1 MQLTISTVSILRVR
15 SDVAASSLISLSAPP
30 HSRASTAHCPSTVG
44 WTSPGAAARRPRQPH
59 RVLERR
65 SVDAAD
71 PARLARPVGNLPQ
84 LRLHAVKG
92 LRAPPRAGDAAG
104 RVPTR
109 LAQLRETGLLD
120 VGDADHLEP
129 RDLRGVAQLAEV
141 EVEQRR
147 RALLRVDQPTDGD
160 GAQLGELVAH
170 REVGN
175 RRVLLDRLRQ
185 RDEACG
191 VVAGGRAAPVRERN
205 CAVSEQN
212 CDELRTGLCISFRS
226 TESSSS

>member
-15 SDVAASSLISLSAPP
+15 SDVAANASISFSRSSAFARIHSA
-30 HSRASTAHCPSTVG
+30 CPSSRT
-44 WTSPGAAARRPRQPH
+44 WRRRPAD
-59 RVLERR
+59 RR
-65 SVDAAD
+65 AATR
-71 PARLARPVGNLPQ
+71 ALPSSTQ
-84 LRLHAVKG
+84 TLKCRRRGSGAPRAPSRRFAPLRLHAVKG

-109 LAQLRETGLLD
+109 LAQLGEAGLLD

-141 EVEQRR
+141 EVEERR
-147 RALLRVDQPTDGD
+147 RALLGVDEPTDGD

-170 REVGN
+170 REVGD

-191 VVAGGRAAPVRERN
+191 VVAGGRRR
-205 CAVSEQN
+205 
-212 CDELRTGLCISFRS
+212 
-226 TESSSS
+226 